1 MLLDKSIAEL
11 SAKLKSKEI
20 SAVDLV
26 KEAYENI
33 SKHEKQINSFITL
46 RDKNEVL
53 KEAEILDNKRNSD
66 VSSIYGIPFVM
77 KDAYITKGIRTTAAS
92 KVLGDYLPQYSA
104 TVYQKLLDS
113 GAILIGKNNM
123 DAWGHGGTNENSDYG
138 PVKNPWDVARVAG
151 GSGGGTASAISMR
164 MTAFGIGED
173 TGGSIRAPACWT
185 NTVGLKVSY
194 GRVSRYGC
202 IAYASSFDTV
212 GPSGKTVEDC
222 AYVLQE
228 IAGVDSK
235 DTTSSPSLVPNY
247 TESLLK
253 SIKGVTIG
261 IPEDFFGEGLDRDI
275 YKTIFEAIDVYKS
288 LGAVIKKVKFSLLD
302 YAIPV
307 YYLIGPSETSS
318 NLGRYDGLRYGAGR
332 ENFTAESSRR
342 IMIGT
347 YALSSGYYDAYYKR
361 AQQVRTLFIDEYS
374 KMLSECDVLLTPV
387 TPYSPTKIGELMS
400 DTLKNLLVDIYNVS
414 VNIVGV
420 PSLALP
426 CGFDKNNLP
435 IGMQIVGSMFSE
447 ELLLRIG
454 HAYQKETSWHK
465 QKPTMIDK

>member
-1 MLLDKSIAEL
+1 MLLDETISNL
-11 SAKLKSKEI
+11 STKLRSREI
-20 SAVDLV
+20 SSVDLI
-26 KEAYENI
+26 KEAYKNI
-33 SKHEKQINSFITL
+33 DKYDSNINSFITL
-46 RDKNEVL
+46 RDRNDVL
-53 KEAEILDNKRNSD
+53 KEAELSD
-66 VSSIYGIPFVM
+66 KNRDIDSFPLNGIPFVM
-77 KDAYITKGIRTTAAS
+77 KDSYITKGIRTTAAS
-92 KVLGDYLPQYSA
+92 SVLEDYIPQYNAS
-104 TVYQKLLDS
+104 VYQKLLYA

-123 DAWGHGGTNENSDYG
+123 DAWGHGGTNENSNFG
-138 PVKNPWDVARVAG
+138 PVKNPWDLERVSG
-151 GSGGGTASAISMR
+151 GSGGGTASAIAMR
-164 MTAFGIGED
+164 MATFGIGED

-212 GPSGKTVEDC
+212 GPAGRNVEDC

-228 IAGVDSK
+228 IAGVDK
-235 DTTSSPSLVPNY
+235 YDATSSPSVVPNY
-247 TESLLK
+247 TKSLLK

-261 IPEDFFGEGLDRDI
+261 IPGDFFGEGLDKEI
-275 YKTIFEAIDVYKS
+275 CKAIFEAIDVYKS
-288 LGAVIKKVKFSLLD
+288 LGAIIKKVKFSLLD

-318 NLGRYDGLRYGAGR
+318 NLGRYDNLRYGNGR
-332 ENFTAESSRR
+332 DKFTPESSRR

-347 YALSSGYYDAYYKR
+347 YALSSGYYDAYYKK

-374 KMLSECDVLLTPV
+374 RMLSECNVLLTPV

-426 CGFDKNNLP
+426 CGFDGKNLP

-447 ELLLRIG
+447 ELLLRVG

-465 QKPTMIDK
+465 QKSTIMDE